1 MMTATLAVDHR
12 AVDGITV
19 AKFLD
24 EFRQLLEDP
33 QGLALEAPQERNE

>member
-1 MMTATLAVDHR
+1 MTATLAVDHR

-24 EFRQLLEDP
+24 EFKHLLENP
-33 QGLALEAPQERNE
+33 LGLALEIPQEINK